1 MRRIR
6 TLTVLLG
13 VAMLLAPFAR
23 AQEKQFNAESVG
35 KGILVKVQVVLT
47 EFDGDK
53 KITSLPYSFVSD
65 ASGRNVSLRMGLK
78 VPITTD
84 AKTGQVSFTYMD
96 VGTSIDWSS
105 LVLEAGGFSV
115 GLTVNRSSVYSAVLT
130 DSKGGSTAVMD
141 SSQVSGNQPV
151 IRNFSS
157 NLRAVMKDGQ
167 TIESTVA
174 TDPLSG
180 HILKVAITLSVMK

>member
-1 MRRIR
+1 MKRLR
-6 TLTVLLG
+6 TLIALLG
-13 VAMLLAPFAR
+13 MTALFATFAR
-23 AQEKQFNAESVG
+23 AQEKPFNAESVG

-53 KITSLPYSFVSD
+53 KVTSLPYSFVSD

-84 AKTGQVSFTYMD
+84 AKTAQVSYMD

-105 LVLEAGGFSV
+105 LVLEEGGFTV
-115 GLTVNRSSVYSAVLT
+115 GLSVNRSSVYSAVLT

-151 IRNFSS
+151 IRNFFT

-180 HILKVAITLSVMK
+180 HVLKVAVTLNAVK